1 VSGTRKIVLTT
12 AIAETSLTIEGVRIV
27 IDSGTMRVPRFDP
40 RTGLTRLDTIT
51 ITQDSAEQR
60 RGRAGRLEPGAC
72 YRLWTAAEQKT
83 LLPRRP
89 PEMLDADL
97 APLRLELAAWG
108 ATDPQSLPWLTPPP
122 TGATTQANDLLTRLG
137 ALDAQGRITDHGRRM
152 AECPLHPRLAH
163 MVLKAVPLGLGR
175 LACDVAALLGE
186 RDVLRG
192 PSGWR
197 NADVRL
203 RLDALHGHVLQD
215 AAVTVDRG
223 AIQRVSHV
231 VEQVMSYVNR
241 DSLHVNRQNR
251 KHQDQPSLDR
261 LGLLL
266 AFAYPD
272 RIAQRQA
279 GDERRYLLT
288 NGRGAVFTH
297 PDPLASEPYLV
308 IVDLEGGHEWARI
321 FLTTP
326 VALADVEM
334 HMADQVRDVEFVVWD
349 DRAQAVRARKQRQ
362 LGGLVLKDQALV
374 KPSPDQVSAALMQG
388 IRQAGILALPWT
400 KELLQWKARIE
411 FLRRLNGQER
421 TWPDVS
427 NEALLDRVEE
437 WLMPYVTGLTHLE
450 QVQRMDLVE
459 PLQALLTWEQRR
471 QLDQLAPTHV
481 SVPTGSRLQVDYRD
495 VQRPVLAV
503 RLQEMFGCQETP
515 KVAGGMVS
523 LVLHLLSP
531 GGRPV
536 QVTQDLRQF
545 WQSSYQEVRKALR
558 GRYPKHSWPDD
569 PLSAQPTR
577 RTKGRR

>member
-1 VSGTRKIVLTT
+1 
-12 AIAETSLTIEGVRIV
+12 
-27 IDSGTMRVPRFDP
+27 
-40 RTGLTRLDTIT
+40 
-51 ITQDSAEQR
+51 
-60 RGRAGRLEPGAC
+60 
-72 YRLWTAAEQKT
+72 
-83 LLPRRP
+83 
-89 PEMLDADL
+89 
-97 APLRLELAAWG
+97 
-108 ATDPQSLPWLTPPP
+108 
-122 TGATTQANDLLTRLG
+122 
-137 ALDAQGRITDHGRRM
+137 
-152 AECPLHPRLAH
+152 
-163 MVLKAVPLGLGR
+163 
-175 LACDVAALLGE
+175 
-186 RDVLRG
+186 
-192 PSGWR
+192 
-197 NADVRL
+197 
-203 RLDALHGHVLQD
+203 
-215 AAVTVDRG
+215 
-223 AIQRVSHV
+223 
-231 VEQVMSYVNR
+231 
-241 DSLHVNRQNR
+241 
-251 KHQDQPSLDR
+251 
-261 LGLLL
+261 
-266 AFAYPD
+266 
-272 RIAQRQA
+272 
-279 GDERRYLLT
+279 
-288 NGRGAVFTH
+288 
-297 PDPLASEPYLV
+297 
-308 IVDLEGGHEWARI
+308 
-321 FLTTP
+321 
-326 VALADVEM
+326 
-334 HMADQVRDVEFVVWD
+334 
-349 DRAQAVRARKQRQ
+349 
-362 LGGLVLKDQALV
+362 
-374 KPSPDQVSAALMQG
+374 MQG